1 MPKIQNKQI
10 LEGRIGMR
18 YKTDLEAV
26 QSVAKSLL
34 YTTVHETKFSPMV
47 VHHPF
52 TSSAFVAI
60 KRKEEME
67 MFSILENKENLHKWQ
82 DFMSKQISNTENVYQ
97 IFMMVNKPYALTFLK
112 FAADNLSFE
121 DFSKILN
128 DAWVMS
134 ENPNCDAN
142 VSKDELVKFFKTADP
157 EHLMTPE
164 ERKRLSELDD
174 SVTIY
179 RGVTSYNADN
189 VYALSWSL
197 DYEKANWFA
206 HRFDEDGTV
215 YRARIDKKNILAF
228 FNGRSEAEVIVDPKD
243 LTEVEEAEEMSQG
256 FIQTM

>member
-18 YKTDLEAV
+18 YKTDLKAV
-26 QSVAKSLL
+26 QSVARSLL
-34 YTTVHETKFSPMV
+34 YTTVHETDFSPMIV
-47 VHHPF
+47 QHPF

-60 KRKEEME
+60 KRNGEMD

-82 DFMSKQISNTENVYQ
+82 DFMSKQISDTENVYQ

-112 FAADNLSFE
+112 FASESLSFE

-142 VSKDELVKFFKTADP
+142 VSKDELVKFFKVADP
-157 EHLMTPE
+157 EHLMTQE
-164 ERKRLSELDD
+164 ERKRLNELDD
-174 SVTIY
+174 TVTIY

-189 VYALSWSL
+189 VYALSWTL
-197 DYEKANWFA
+197 EYEKAYWFA
-206 HRFDEDGTV
+206 HRFNEDGTV

-243 LTEVEEAEEMSQG
+243 LTEVMEAEYMSQV
-256 FIQTM
+256 FTQTM